1 MWTLEVTYWV
11 YFIFFKDRFLCSL
24 HKDISSYQLLRR
36 FSSFIVTKD
45 WDVYGG
51 WYIKIYVCLTLYT
64 GSVDLDLDFQNCF
77 ITFFLSP
84 DVLNLIN
91 SENDTNSK
99 FRIGNGLCQ
108 WRLSLQFP
116 NRLVICPVRTVEL
129 QRLWRML

>member
-1 MWTLEVTYWV
+1 MRSPSQLECGLWKSLIEFTSS
-11 YFIFFKDRFLCSL
+11 FFKDRFLCSL

-99 FRIGNGLCQ
+99 FRIGK
-108 WRLSLQFP
+108 WSVSMAP
-116 NRLVICPVRTVEL
+116 ISAVP
-129 QRLWRML
+129 